1 MCTANASAA
10 AQEILRTVNA
20 RITRPRVAVL
30 AELLTAPHA
39 LTHHE
44 VAARVRRSLRVDRV
58 TIYRVLDWLVEKH
71 LAHRIASD
79 DRVWRYNAVADVH
92 LDDHVHFQCNRCG
105 RVTCLDEEVRNP
117 GLALPPGFRSQQVE
131 ITVKGLCADCPQEK
145 KRRTARAR

>member
-1 MCTANASAA
+1 MESSATTA

-30 AELLTAPHA
+30 AELLAAPHA

-44 VAARVRRSLRVDRV
+44 VAARVRRSLHVDRV

-71 LAHRIASD
+71 LAHRIAGD

-92 LDDHVHFQCNRCG
+92 LDDHVHFKCNRCG

-117 GLALPPGFRSQQVE
+117 QLSLPPGFRSQQVE
-131 ITVKGLCADCPQEK
+131 ITVKGLCAECPQEK
-145 KRRTARAR
+145 KRRKAR